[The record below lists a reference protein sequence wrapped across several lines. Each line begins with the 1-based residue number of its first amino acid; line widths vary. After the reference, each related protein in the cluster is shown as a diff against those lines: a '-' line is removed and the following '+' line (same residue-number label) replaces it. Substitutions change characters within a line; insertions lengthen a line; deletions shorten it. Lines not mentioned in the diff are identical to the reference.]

1 MDERREKFIVDDAD
15 IYADPDGIML
25 PLGVD
30 EALTDAK
37 GQGLS
42 DSNAQ
47 RVRGAVGMALEAM
60 GDINADLHFGESRRR
75 KKLGSLMDPQVAV
88 LAGTMPERIFR
99 PQGENAQL
107 QALMEIVSNVGVPKD
122 LSLYEKAGLVMG
134 PSLAQL
140 NPRAM
145 KLVMGMARGHVLSEV
160 GGFVNIYENCSPQ
173 NVIPELEMD
182 EAFSGISYEANLVTE
197 SARTEAEAR
206 KNIDW
211 YKGAIKAGAKRIS
224 IKPTSLVP
232 FSDSALA
239 KPVVKAKMA
248 DALKEIFAVAGYS
261 VIISVDSER
270 SDIVDVVRD
279 AFIDASR
286 EFPRVKV
293 QIAMQAYLS
302 DTESMLLD
310 PVMEAS
316 KKRVSDQRGVPM
328 GARLVNGA
336 NKEGEETLAS
346 SMGWMRGTPL
356 TGSRAESHANF
367 MRLRKRMIDPLKDGN
382 FTLTVATMNM
392 ITLMDSLQE
401 LARAGVL
408 ASKNGGFV
416 QFAML
421 KGMTGQEVFRYL
433 QTKYGITAHEYVPV
447 ISQADIVELFKYYL
461 RRIEELA
468 SKLKSFEGEEAI
480 ANYLGV
486 MSKFGIYSPEFLNT
500 QVANG
505 VVKAMLHHQKNDI
518 CLDPKIQGYRG
529 DNEPLVV
536 PGSFEEYQ
544 QTPSLAPGSIDDSAW
559 IDERVKN
566 CNEKTDKQAPR
577 VNIPFGRKE
586 RQLVKLHGPTR
597 TELKLGEFELA
608 DREDIDKALD
618 AAKKDIGKWR
628 SRSIEERMS
637 VMVKA
642 VEEMRSNR
650 GKLDE
655 SLMMSPGKAI
665 LEADE
670 EVNESMDFLNLA
682 RLHMGQLKDRENLEF
697 VPEGDGVATVICPK
711 NFPQAIP
718 LAHIVARLL
727 AGYRVIVK
735 PSGGKGEETFAA
747 TYAMVRCLWDA
758 GVPKESLIFLPC
770 DNENA
775 AYLAKKSE
783 RIGYTGS
790 TMVAKRILESN
801 PNVDMIAE
809 TGGRNFMVVTGSC
822 DLKATATEVLRS
834 MCGFAGQ
841 KCSKPR
847 TVILT
852 KDVDVEVFKA
862 HLVGQLKEML
872 EDTAL
877 TRHVDVTPLTRE
889 YGPRDP
895 FYRHV
900 MDCAAGEE
908 WLDGAKPKKMG
919 SPGIRMIKNAE
930 GFDFTK
936 IEEIFAP
943 IISIAQIDG
952 GVEEAVEIINSTK
965 GSLTGSIFTEN
976 REEIFYALNN
986 WKTGNLYV
994 RRGCTA
1000 AKGHQGFGDGT
1011 GDSHLGAHGAKT
1023 GTVEWQIMNSGIRR
1037 EEGKFAKYDK
1047 SKIPGCEEGIDPTGM
1062 IAVLEKMEQR
1072 GSSVPEAVIHA
1083 GWSYLYEHAKY
1094 FSQKRPAPYQTKGQY
1109 DWIESQNV
1117 GKLGLIVSEKDSPED
1132 VICKIF
1138 AAVAA
1143 GNHLNIYVN
1152 DNVEGVMQ
1160 EVKEIL
1166 GASPDILFEDVQVWS
1181 NFSYIDQDLLT
1192 NFGREKS
1199 DSERIS
1205 CLMYANAKNVDP
1217 RVNKIISALAAE
1229 YSVYVDRRPVTGDG
1243 LVDMVTQFRQQSYC
1257 WVYNVAGD
1265 TGYEDMIA
1273 ENHPEQVPYKKNA

>member
-1 MDERREKFIVDDAD
+1 MDKGQEKLIVDDAD
-15 IYADPDGIML
+15 RYADPDGML
-25 PLGVD
+25 LPFDVD
-30 EALTDAK
+30 AALTDAK
-37 GQGLS
+37 GHGLS
-42 DSNAQ
+42 DNNAQ
-47 RVRGAVGMALEAM
+47 RVRGAVGMAIEAM
-60 GDINADLHFGESRRR
+60 GDINADLNFGESGRR
-75 KKLGSLMDPQVAV
+75 KKLGSLMDSQVAV

-99 PQGENAQL
+99 PRDESEQL
-107 QALMEIVSNVGVPKD
+107 QAFMEIVSKVGVPQD
-122 LSLYEKAGLVMG
+122 LSLYEKAGL
-134 PSLAQL
+134 LAAPHL
-140 NPRAM
+140 AGLHPLAL
-145 KLVMGMARGHVLSEV
+145 KLVMGMARKHVLAEV
-160 GGFVNIYENCSPQ
+160 GGFVNIYDDCSPQ
-173 NVIPELEMD
+173 NVVSDLGMD

-206 KNIDW
+206 KNIEW
-211 YKGAIKAGAKRIS
+211 YKGAIKAGAKRLA

-239 KPVVKAKMA
+239 KPVIRKKLAE
-248 DALKEIFAVAGYS
+248 ALQEIFAEVDLNI
-261 VIISVDSER
+261 VSVDSER

-279 AFIDASR
+279 AFIDAGLAY
-286 EFPRVKV
+286 PKVKA

-302 DTESMLLD
+302 GTESILLD
-310 PVMEAS
+310 PVLEAS
-316 KKRVSDQRGVPM
+316 KIRVAQGGVPF

-480 ANYLGV
+480 ANYLSV

-505 VVKAMLHHQKNDI
+505 VVKAMLHHQKNDV

-529 DNEPLVV
+529 ENEPLVV

-559 IDERVKN
+559 IDERVEK
-566 CNEKTDKQAPR
+566 CNEKTDKRSNR

-586 RQLVKLHGPTR
+586 RGIVKLYGPTR
-597 TELKLGEFELA
+597 PELKLGEFELA

-618 AAKKDIGKWR
+618 SAKNDVGKWEA
-628 SRSIEERMS
+628 RSIDERMR
-637 VMVKA
+637 VMVRA

-655 SLMMSPGKAI
+655 ALMMSPGKAI

-790 TMVAKRILESN
+790 TMVAKKILESN

-822 DLKATATEVLRS
+822 DLKATATEILRS

-895 FYRHV
+895 FYKHV
-900 MDCAAGEE
+900 MECAAGEE
-908 WLDGAKPKKMG
+908 WLEGAKPKKMG
-919 SPGIRMIKNAE
+919 SPGIRMIKNAA

-965 GSLTGSIFTEN
+965 GSLTGSIFTES

-994 RRGCTA
+994 RRGCTG

-1037 EEGKFAKYDK
+1037 SEGKFAKYDK
-1047 SKIPGCEEGIDPTGM
+1047 AEIPGCAEGIDPTGM
-1062 IAVLEKMEQR
+1062 IAVLEGMERR
-1072 GSSVPEAVIHA
+1072 GGEIPESIIHA
-1083 GWSYLYEHAKY
+1083 GWSCLYEGAIY
-1094 FSQKRPAPYQTKGQY
+1094 FSQKRQAPYQTKGQY
-1109 DWIESQNV
+1109 DWIESHNV
-1117 GKLGLIVSEKDSPED
+1117 GTVGLIVSEKDSPED

-1143 GNHLNIYVN
+1143 GNQLNIYVN

-1160 EVKEIL
+1160 GVKMIL
-1166 GASPDILFEDVQVWS
+1166 GDAPDKLFQKVQIIS
-1181 NFSYIDQDLLT
+1181 NFEFLDQDLLV
-1192 NFGREKS
+1192 NFERKKS
-1199 DSERIS
+1199 DPERVS
-1205 CLMYANAKNVDP
+1205 CLMYANAKNVNP
-1217 RVNKIISALAAE
+1217 RVNKVVSALAAE
-1229 YSVYVDRRPVTGDG
+1229 YSVYVDRRLATGDG
-1243 LVDMVTQFRQQSYC
+1243 LADMVTQFRQQSYC

-1273 ENHPEQVPYKKNA
+1273 ENHPEQAPYKKSA